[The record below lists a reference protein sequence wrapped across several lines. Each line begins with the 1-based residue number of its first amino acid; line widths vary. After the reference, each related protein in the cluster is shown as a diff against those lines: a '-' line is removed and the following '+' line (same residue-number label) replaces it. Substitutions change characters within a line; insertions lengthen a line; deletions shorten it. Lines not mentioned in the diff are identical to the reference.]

1 MEHLYIAYETLIENR
16 NKHIYRLKYLL
27 NQSDI
32 FSHFGFGGKKLDK
45 GEELPKP
52 TDSKS
57 SHRDRRGAG
66 TTSRGKTDFD
76 DLDDDEKEMAREEE
90 EEDGGGSKNHNTI
103 LLKQPSIV
111 SGGEMRCVCIIFSS
125 HFTFCV

>member
-1 MEHLYIAYETLIENR
+1 M
-16 NKHIYRLKYLL
+16 

-52 TDSKS
+52 TDDGSKS
-57 SHRDRRGAG
+57 RHRRGAG
-66 TTSRGKTDFD
+66 TSSRGKTDFD
-76 DLDDDEKEMAREEE
+76 DMDDDEKEMAREEE
-90 EEDGGGSKNHNTI
+90 DEDGGGSKTHNTI

-111 SGGEMRCVCIIFSS
+111 SGGEMRFVCIYGTFLL
-125 HFTFCV
+125 HFMFNRHY